1 MKCAEHC
8 AELYQRGFTSSGV
21 YRIAPSPK
29 VWFEVWC
36 DQETDGGGWTVIQR
50 RLNGEVSFD
59 RDWKTYKGDFYFLLT
74 RGISFRHTFL
84 VRETF
89 IFSKILFRH
98 TFRVNDWLKME

>member
-8 AELYQRGFTSSGV
+8 AELYQRGFTTSGV

-59 RDWKTYKGDFYFLLT
+59 RDWKTYKGKNHFLEF
-74 RGISFRHTFL
+74 GIN
-84 VRETF
+84 F
-89 IFSKILFRH
+89 IF
-98 TFRVNDWLKME
+98 KMVLEIFAEITGLVYKTCI

>member
-1 MKCAEHC
+1 LRKSAAQIMISVKCAEHC
-8 AELYQRGFTSSGV
+8 AELYQRGFTTSGV

-59 RDWKTYKGDFYFLLT
+59 RDWKTYKGTNNLLSP
-74 RGISFRHTFL
+74 I
-84 VRETF
+84 
-89 IFSKILFRH
+89 I
-98 TFRVNDWLKME
+98 

>member
-59 RDWKTYKGDFYFLLT
+59 RDWKTYKGDFYFLLMS
-74 RGISFRHTFL
+74 I
-84 VRETF
+84 
-89 IFSKILFRH
+89 IFFKLPFFKTVLEIFVEIIGSVYRTCI
-98 TFRVNDWLKME
+98 

>member
-59 RDWKTYKGDFYFLLT
+59 RDWKTYKGDFYFLLMS
-74 RGISFRHTFL
+74 I
-84 VRETF
+84 
-89 IFSKILFRH
+89 IFSKCHFSRRFWKYSWRLLGRSTEHVF
-98 TFRVNDWLKME
+98 DDKAS

>member
-59 RDWKTYKGDFYFLLT
+59 RDWKTYKGNLPP
-74 RGISFRHTFL
+74 HTFENITFL
-84 VRETF
+84 EDGFGNIRGDYWVGLQNMYLMTKQVR
-89 IFSKILFRH
+89 
-98 TFRVNDWLKME
+98 